1 MKTFC
6 YRYFALLFSVVALGT
21 LSAQVP
27 HTLLNNIPAPPVGV
41 QPGAQ
46 LGSSVAVDGGY
57 TVAGAPYDDIGATNS
72 GVVKV
77 FNSNTGVLL
86 FLLTN
91 PSPAENDNFGSSVAI
106 SGTRVV
112 VGARFDD
119 TGADNAGSVYVYD
132 LSGGIPTVPIAT
144 VNKSSPVVGDN
155 FGNSVAISGTRVV
168 VGCANNDTG
177 ATDAGSVYVY
187 DLSSGTPTVS
197 IATLNKPSPSVGDNF
212 GNSVAISG
220 TRVVVGC
227 AYNDT
232 GTFDTGSAY
241 VYEMSSGTPTVP
253 IATLN
258 NPSPAV
264 DDYFGWSVAVSGT
277 RVVVGAYQ
285 DDTGTIDAGS
295 AYVYEMSSGTPTVP
309 IATLNNPSPV
319 VDDYFGWSVAVS
331 GTRVVVG
338 AYQDDTGAGDAG
350 SAYVYEMS
358 SGTPTVPIA
367 TLNNPSPAS
376 FDRFG
381 SSVAISG
388 TKVVVGAYQD
398 DTGAGDAG
406 SAYVYEMS
414 SGTPTVPI
422 FTLTN
427 PGPAAGD
434 DFGDAIAISGT
445 RVVVGA
451 RLDDT
456 GATNAGSAYVY
467 DLSSG
472 TPTVPIFTLNNPSP
486 AANDYFGWSVAIS
499 GTRVIVSALLD
510 DTGASGSGSA
520 YVYDLIGSTPTVPV
534 ATLNN
539 PSAAADHNF
548 GRSVAISG
556 TRVVVGARLDN
567 TLVTNG
573 GSAYVYDLSSGTP
586 TVPVTTLNNPR
597 MASGDEFG
605 S

>member
-258 NPSPAV
+258 NPSP
-264 DDYFGWSVAVSGT
+264 
-277 RVVVGAYQ
+277 
-285 DDTGTIDAGS
+285 
-295 AYVYEMSSGTPTVP
+295 
-309 IATLNNPSPV
+309 V

-331 GTRVVVG
+331 GTR
-338 AYQDDTGAGDAG
+338 
-350 SAYVYEMS
+350 
-358 SGTPTVPIA
+358 
-367 TLNNPSPAS
+367 
-376 FDRFG
+376 
-381 SSVAISG
+381 
-388 TKVVVGAYQD
+388 VVVGAYQD